1 MADEPFD
8 ERPAGAL
15 GNFAEAGT
23 CKQHAVR
30 PDRGFFSR
38 SSDHISRV
46 ERDFSVLYVNR
57 EISGAVVVRHTFG
70 GFKMVGF
77 GTKAEGPDYL
87 LHFMLSRCVPVSMV
101 RSGFVPRAG

>member
-1 MADEPFD
+1 
-8 ERPAGAL
+8 
-15 GNFAEAGT
+15 
-23 CKQHAVR
+23 
-30 PDRGFFSR
+30 
-38 SSDHISRV
+38 
-46 ERDFSVLYVNR
+46 VNR